1 MLHMQEPETQT
12 DPKKMIKRNF
22 RGRAE
27 RRATPQRPLPF
38 FKHFF
43 NHQYINLLYICC
55 CVYTLYCTT
64 RCSDEVSSLQ
74 PVWFIYSPQWP
85 DASSLCECTH
95 TALWW
100 SAWRGVTCYSSFSVL
115 WCCPNTWA
123 TNFPNNGGW
132 SRPWTGRACRR
143 CSDASLSLAALGQ
156 RRWKAIL
163 NLISPSWSKYLS
175 REELLW
181 ARQWWCH
188 PQRASSTCSQYKHA
202 VKESQKWVDQEAK
215 AIWLRKSVEYWTGLC
230 SADSCSSGILTRVN
244 GESTLLH
251 FSTCL
256 VPLGIHWVF
265 FFLRIAEVPES
276 RGAKDQCGQSV
287 FIHLLL
293 TSVFAPDGLSTIFWE
308 FVWTFPTLP
317 VVWFL
322 FFPSCLTIPARWS
335 PQHRSL
341 HQRCRYKPFL
351 GQRTHLVVQI

>member
-27 RRATPQRPLPF
+27 RRATPQRPLSF
-38 FKHFF
+38 FKRFF

-55 CVYTLYCTT
+55 CVYTLCCTT

-74 PVWFIYSPQWP
+74 PVWFIYSTQWP
-85 DASSLCECTH
+85 DASSLRECTH

-123 TNFPNNGGW
+123 TTFPNNGGW
-132 SRPWTGRACRR
+132 SRPWTGRACRQ

-156 RRWKAIL
+156 CRWKAML

-175 REELLW
+175 CEELLW
-181 ARQWWCH
+181 ARQWWRH
-188 PQRASSTCSQYKHA
+188 PQWASSTCSQYKHA
-202 VKESQKWVDQEAK
+202 VEESQKWVDQEAK

-230 SADSCSSGILTRVN
+230 SADSCSSGILSSVD

-256 VPLGIHWVF
+256 VPPGIHWVF
-265 FFLRIAEVPES
+265 FF
-276 RGAKDQCGQSV
+276 
-287 FIHLLL
+287 
-293 TSVFAPDGLSTIFWE
+293 
-308 FVWTFPTLP
+308 
-317 VVWFL
+317 
-322 FFPSCLTIPARWS
+322 
-335 PQHRSL
+335 
-341 HQRCRYKPFL
+341 
-351 GQRTHLVVQI
+351 